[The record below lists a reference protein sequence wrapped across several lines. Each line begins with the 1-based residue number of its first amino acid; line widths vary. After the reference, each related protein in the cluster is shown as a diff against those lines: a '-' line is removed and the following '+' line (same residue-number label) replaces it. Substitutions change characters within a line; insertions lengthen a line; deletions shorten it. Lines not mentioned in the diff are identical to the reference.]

1 MIEPIEELRK
11 TAGDALAE
19 SMEAGYKALVESQ
32 HTRRAV
38 LVNMLFN
45 KAYAAIQNWLAEAK
59 KAMRTAYMSI
69 NQYMGPNGDYNE
81 ALVKSIHNVDGAY
94 NMLEYGSVNI
104 PVVEA
109 KTAFACR
116 ITKEPPRPHEKYGLL
131 VELLFTHDDMHGQ
144 YSSTLGTCYVQMRSL
159 LSRMLEQNIFI
170 KGTLAHNAAVS
181 LLEKCNRLG
190 NEKNGWLDNPQL
202 NIVAEMINTENFKA
216 TLRHEITHHIQYI
229 EGAEFSIP
237 YFIDIFDKYEL
248 PPDYKKFH
256 DVVPEEI
263 DAELQAQIPEL
274 FREYRAGGDIT
285 KIAKYL
291 YDYYMKHRMNFSG
304 YGNALT
310 DKARAAMSKQCWE
323 TAVSMARAIVM
334 GYRGKPWDTPRDEII
349 KHMDDYAV

>member
-1 MIEPIEELRK
+1 M
-11 TAGDALAE
+11 
-19 SMEAGYKALVESQ
+19 
-32 HTRRAV
+32 
-38 LVNMLFN
+38 
-45 KAYAAIQNWLAEAK
+45 
-59 KAMRTAYMSI
+59 
-69 NQYMGPNGDYNE
+69 
-81 ALVKSIHNVDGAY
+81 
-94 NMLEYGSVNI
+94 
-104 PVVEA
+104 
-109 KTAFACR
+109 
-116 ITKEPPRPHEKYGLL
+116 
-131 VELLFTHDDMHGQ
+131 
-144 YSSTLGTCYVQMRSL
+144 
-159 LSRMLEQNIFI
+159 
-170 KGTLAHNAAVS
+170 
-181 LLEKCNRLG
+181 LEKCNRLG

-334 GYRGKPWDTPRDEII
+334 SYRGKPWDTPRDEII